1 MQDVFITFF
10 IQNVGFSCCSFM
22 LLAGGGS
29 SFGVTMWSARPYRK
43 ALKPWAASKQASKQ
57 ASNTKRN
64 EESNTKHTFRLQSL
78 CQLSLAVT

>member
-10 IQNVGFSCCSFM
+10 HTKCWFFVLFVHAFGRGRQLIWCNDAVRQAISK
-22 LLAGGGS
+22 GS
-29 SFGVTMWSARPYRK
+29 QAMGAP
-43 ALKPWAASKQASKQ
+43 QASKQ

-64 EESNTKHTFRLQSL
+64 EESNTKHTFRLQSV